1 MGHVLDFDDTLDTG
15 GSVHPGVSVLG
26 SVLATCDSLSD
37 VTGRDVLLAV
47 ENATNFPI
55 SMDNAGTLFL
65 IPGEKPMPPVTLR
78 FVTRGPVKSKRAR
91 SHQSTDLERLRRLNY
106 SVRGTPLKRTRC
118 WRKPDSHHRFR
129 ERRLASSNIGSRSRR
144 LFRVQGVKQV
154 I

>member
-1 MGHVLDFDDTLDTG
+1 MGPVLDFDDTLDTG

-78 FVTRGPVKSKRAR
+78 FVTRGPVKS
-91 SHQSTDLERLRRLNY
+91 
-106 SVRGTPLKRTRC
+106 
-118 WRKPDSHHRFR
+118 DSHHRFR

-144 LFRVQGVKQV
+144 LFRVQGVKQE
-154 I
+154 